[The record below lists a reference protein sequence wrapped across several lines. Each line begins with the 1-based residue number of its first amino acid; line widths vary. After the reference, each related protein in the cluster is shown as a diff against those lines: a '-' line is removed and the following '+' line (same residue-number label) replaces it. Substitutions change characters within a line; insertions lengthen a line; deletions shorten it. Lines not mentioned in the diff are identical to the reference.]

1 MTEQSAPF
9 APDWVSPPGES
20 ISDIIEERCWSQSEL
35 AQRLGYTEKHVS
47 QLLNGKAPLTMDAAV
62 RLERVLGST
71 AEFWLALET
80 NYQRHKQRL
89 ESAQRHASWVDWL
102 DELPIKDLM
111 DCRAIE
117 KKRIDS
123 KSKPGLVEACLR
135 FFGVASPD
143 EWKSHYGG
151 MEVSF
156 RRSREDQC
164 DVGAISA
171 WLRLGEQCAEQFDGP
186 KYDRE
191 KFLKALVQIRT
202 LSTEEPKV
210 FQPIMNRLLSDA
222 GVVFVLVPAIPR
234 SHVSGVARW
243 LSASRPLIQ
252 MSLYGKWNDRFWFT
266 FFHEAAHILLHA
278 NEKKS
283 VYLDDPGKGGSDDP
297 KEAEANQWAGDFLIP
312 SQHAHHLS
320 GLKTRDSVRA
330 FAGMLGVHPG
340 IVLGRLQHDGLID
353 IKWMNDL
360 KVRFQFSTES

>member
-9 APDWVSPPGES
+9 APDWISHPGES
-20 ISDIIEERCWSQSEL
+20 ISDIIEERCWSQTEL
-35 AQRLGYTEKHVS
+35 AQRLGYTEKHIS
-47 QLLNGKAPLTMDAAV
+47 LLLNGKAALTMDAAV

-80 NYQRHKQRL
+80 NYQRHKARL
-89 ESAQRHASWVDWL
+89 EAAERHSAWVEWL
-102 DELPIKDLM
+102 DELPLKDLM
-111 DCRAIE
+111 GSNTIE

-123 KSKPGLVEACLR
+123 KSKPGLVEECLR

-143 EWKSHYGG
+143 EWRSHYGG

-156 RRSREDQC
+156 RRSREDQS

-171 WLRLGEQCAEQFDGP
+171 WLRLGEKHAEQFDCP
-186 KYDRE
+186 KYDRD
-191 KFLKALVQIRT
+191 KFQKALVKIRA
-202 LSTEEPKV
+202 LSTEEPRV
-210 FQPIMNRLLSDA
+210 FQPIMNGLLSES

-278 NEKKS
+278 DEKKL
-283 VYLDDPGKGGSDDP
+283 VYLDDPGKGASDDP
-297 KEAEANQWAGDFLIP
+297 REAEANRWAGDFLIP
-312 SQHAHHLS
+312 DQYTHHLA
-320 GLKTRDSVRA
+320 GLKTRDSVKS
-330 FAGMLGVHPG
+330 FAGMLGIHPG

-353 IKWMNDL
+353 IKWMSDL
-360 KVRFQFSTES
+360 KVRFQFGSDS